1 MTHAIQYKQTCV
13 LIQTFQR
20 QTVTQDTTYCLSN
33 PIKLYFIE
41 YTYSIAHLTS
51 WKWLLIVKIHRYW
64 HFMSDTIWILHVSIP
79 LCKSSHSQCDAG
91 GEAAFFFF
99 FFYCRIYPT
108 TKQPYIFLFLHVL
121 QSIQKWIYVHTDDF
135 ICTVFEMNKMPGLYT
150 KTLLV
155 RVNIKFMYVC
165 FHVLQVEYKDPVMK
179 CCMPLIICGIHTM
192 QH

>member
-1 MTHAIQYKQTCV
+1 MKMTLDCKNTQI
-13 LIQTFQR
+13 LTFHVWHHLNTSCKYTIMQ
-20 QTVTQDTTYCLSN
+20 
-33 PIKLYFIE
+33 KLTF
-41 YTYSIAHLTS
+41 SM
-51 WKWLLIVKIHRYW
+51 WRRRR
-64 HFMSDTIWILHVSIP
+64 
-79 LCKSSHSQCDAG
+79 SS
-91 GEAAFFFF
+91 FFF